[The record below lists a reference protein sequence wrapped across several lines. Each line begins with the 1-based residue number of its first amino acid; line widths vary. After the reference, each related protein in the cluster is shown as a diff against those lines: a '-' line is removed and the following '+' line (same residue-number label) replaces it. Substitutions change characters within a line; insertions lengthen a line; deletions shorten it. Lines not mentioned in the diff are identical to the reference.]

1 MVYVLISSSRH
12 RWENL
17 RLGLRQAACF
27 QECGILALQFG
38 FHPETLRFKLVL
50 LQLKSGFQDG
60 QTIRRAEFPLGPLL
74 GCMEVDEP
82 HFYPRSIESEMIWFS
97 LSGKVKLD

>member
-1 MVYVLISSSRH
+1 VVYVLISSSRH

-27 QECGILALQFG
+27 QECGIPALQFG

-82 HFYPRSIESEMIWFS
+82 HFYPRSIESEMI
-97 LSGKVKLD
+97 